1 MTNHF
6 KKYLSLFLGLII
18 LLNFHPVYAANF
30 NDDLREI
37 RAEINRDNLQY
48 AIKKIKKIKISNE
61 NEQEKIDLLF
71 GDIYLKINQIDK
83 AEEFYQKTFFTSNEE
98 IEARTFIGLAE
109 VRLAQGKLS
118 DAIKY
123 AEQSIQIN
131 PNKIRPKIILA
142 IAKKRIGES
151 EESIKILN
159 ELYDNRKDA
168 EVALAIS
175 DYYSSFDD
183 SNQAINILE
192 EFIKRDPNN
201 IKVLDQLAGLYLF
214 DGNKYQAIEYKL
226 KVYKYYKFNRN
237 KRKQKQAKAWI
248 LSVDPKYFDK
258 PLKAKKENNKEE
270 KKELEKKEQE
280 KKEQEKKEQ
289 EKKELEKKEQE
300 KKELEKKEQE
310 KKELE
315 EYEEEEITNYDDN
328 KVTPNYEDFAFAPNG
343 SGSGFIVGDGKYVIT
358 NHHVIN
364 GANKIAVRNGIGK
377 VTEAKVAAISKDYDL
392 AILELSNP
400 YPKDYSIDAKNFV
413 PPRPGEDVISIG
425 YPGIGLTYD
434 LPTITQG
441 IVSKVFEDSS
451 KTIDPFLWGTFFTT
465 VRINPGNSG
474 GPIFNLKGQLIGV
487 SVAMLNKKNWKKEFG
502 SDITDMGIAIKS
514 NMIKEVFKHDK
525 SVTVKSVKYDKAT
538 IYEKMLPSIALVVVY
553 R

>member
-1 MTNHF
+1 MTNLY
-6 KKYLSLFLGLII
+6 KRYLSLFLSLII
-18 LLNFHPVYAANF
+18 LLNFHPVNAANF
-30 NDDLREI
+30 NEDLREI
-37 RAEINRDNLQY
+37 RAEINRDNLQD

-98 IEARTFIGLAE
+98 IEAKTFIGLAE

-142 IAKKRIGES
+142 IAKTRIGEG

-183 SNQAINILE
+183 STQAIKILE

-201 IKVLDQLAGLYLF
+201 IKVLDQLASLHLF
-214 DGNKYQAIEYKL
+214 DGNKEKAIEYKL
-226 KVYKYYKFNRN
+226 IVYKYYEFNRN
-237 KRKQKQAKAWI
+237 RNKQKQAKAWI

-258 PLKAKKENNKEE
+258 PVKVKKED
-270 KKELEKKEQE
+270 KKEQE
-280 KKEQEKKEQ
+280 EYQED
-289 EKKELEKKEQE
+289 
-300 KKELEKKEQE
+300 
-310 KKELE
+310 
-315 EYEEEEITNYDDN
+315 EISNYDDN
-328 KVTPNYEDFAFAPNG
+328 KVTPNYEEFAFAPSG
-343 SGSGFIVGDGKYVIT
+343 HGSGFVVGNGKYVIT
-358 NHHVIN
+358 NHHVID
-364 GANKIAVRNGIGK
+364 GAKKVAVRNGIGK
-377 VTEAKVAAISKDYDL
+377 VTEATVAAISKDYDL

-400 YPKDYSIDAKNFV
+400 YPKSYSIDAKDFV
-413 PPRPGEDVISIG
+413 TPKAGDDVISIG
-425 YPGIGLTYD
+425 YPGIGITYEQ
-434 LPTITQG
+434 PTITQG
-441 IVSKVFEDSS
+441 IISKVFDDEMG
-451 KTIDPFLWGTFFTT
+451 IFLTT
-465 VRINPGNSG
+465 AAINSGNSG
-474 GPIFNLKGQLIGV
+474 GPLFNLNGKLVGV
-487 SVAMLNKKNWKKEFG
+487 SFAALDKKKWLDEMG
-502 SDITDMGIAIKS
+502 QIPTDMGYAIKS

-525 SVTVKSVKYDKAT
+525 SVPVKSAKFDKAT
-538 IYEKMLPSIALVVVY
+538 IYEKMLPSIALVVVLLDD
-553 R
+553 

>member
-1 MTNHF
+1 MHNFF
-6 KKYLSLFLGLII
+6 KHNLVFLYILFALINI
-18 LLNFHPVYAANF
+18 LPAKADNF
-30 NDDLREI
+30 NNDLREI
-37 RAEINRDNLQY
+37 RAEINRDNLQD

-71 GDIYLKINQIDK
+71 GDIYLKINQITK

-98 IEARTFIGLAE
+98 IEAKTFIGLAE
-109 VRLAQGKLS
+109 VRLAQGRLS

-131 PNKIRPKIILA
+131 SNKIRPKIILA
-142 IAKKRIGES
+142 IAKTRIGEG

-168 EVALAIS
+168 EVVLAIS

-183 SNQAINILE
+183 SAQAINVLE
-192 EFIKRDPNN
+192 EFIKREPNN
-201 IKVLDQLAGLYLF
+201 IKVLDQLASLHLF
-214 DGNKYQAIEYKL
+214 EGNKEKAIEYKL
-226 KVYKYYKFNRN
+226 IVYKYYEFNRN
-237 KRKQKQAKAWI
+237 KNKQKQAKAWI

-258 PLKAKKENNKEE
+258 PIRVKKDN
-270 KKELEKKEQE
+270 KKEQE
-280 KKEQEKKEQ
+280 EYQEDEISN
-289 EKKELEKKEQE
+289 
-300 KKELEKKEQE
+300 
-310 KKELE
+310 
-315 EYEEEEITNYDDN
+315 YEDN
-328 KVTPNYEDFAFAPNG
+328 KVTPIYEEFAFAPSG
-343 SGSGFIVGDGKYVIT
+343 HGSGFVVGNGKYVIT
-358 NHHVIN
+358 NHHVID
-364 GANKIAVRNGIGK
+364 GAKKVAVRNGIGK
-377 VTEAKVAAISKDYDL
+377 VTEATIAAISKDYDL

-400 YPKDYSIDAKNFV
+400 YPKGYSIDAKNFFQ
-413 PPRPGEDVISIG
+413 PRPGEDVISIG

-441 IVSKVFEDSS
+441 IVSKVFDDS
-451 KTIDPFLWGTFFTT
+451 WGRFYTT

-487 SVAMLNKKNWKKEFG
+487 SVAMLDKKNWKEEFG

-525 SVTVKSVKYDKAT
+525 SIPVKSAKYDKAT
-538 IYEKMLPSIALVVVY
+538 IYEKMLPSIALVVVLHDEN
-553 R
+553 